1 MVPGHPDGAAAALR
15 RGQPWIPFGPPR
27 QVDVD
32 AGQLTSE
39 SVVARARELLRREGR
54 LDEPVVA
61 DVGAPPD
68 LRQRGGALAGARDG
82 MRPPDLGTSRSG
94 AAGRTARLAKMA
106 VRKAAYWYVEPRLEA
121 QGRFDDEVVYLAG
134 DIGAAHSAL
143 EGAISHQSASIQW
156 LGEHT
161 EQALTGLRRRCD
173 DLEREVAS
181 LRTALAEAARSADLE
196 REVVSLR
203 SALAETARGDALAA
217 LRAQVQEIALGSIGI
232 TPELDYV
239 SFEDHFRGSS
249 EEVRLA
255 QRDYVQVF
263 AEAPEG
269 GRVVDIGC
277 GRGEMLS
284 LLSEA
289 GIDAM
294 GIDIDEG
301 MLAVCAA
308 QGFTVQKAAAVDW
321 VRNQPDASLRGI
333 YLAQVV
339 EHLPT
344 VDLVA
349 LVKEAAR
356 VLAPGGAFL
365 AETIDP
371 RSLYATAN
379 YFWADLSHVR
389 PVHPAT
395 LAFLCQ
401 QAGFASVDVRA
412 RSPHPLLGLGDD
424 VADEPTRAAI
434 AELARSVFGTQDY
447 AVVARR

>member
-1 MVPGHPDGAAAALR
+1 
-15 RGQPWIPFGPPR
+15 
-27 QVDVD
+27 
-32 AGQLTSE
+32 
-39 SVVARARELLRREGR
+39 
-54 LDEPVVA
+54 
-61 DVGAPPD
+61 
-68 LRQRGGALAGARDG
+68 
-82 MRPPDLGTSRSG
+82 
-94 AAGRTARLAKMA
+94 
-106 VRKAAYWYVEPRLEA
+106 
-121 QGRFDDEVVYLAG
+121 
-134 DIGAAHSAL
+134 
-143 EGAISHQSASIQW
+143 
-156 LGEHT
+156 
-161 EQALTGLRRRCD
+161 
-173 DLEREVAS
+173 
-181 LRTALAEAARSADLE
+181 
-196 REVVSLR
+196 
-203 SALAETARGDALAA
+203 
-217 LRAQVQEIALGSIGI
+217 
-232 TPELDYV
+232 
-239 SFEDHFRGSS
+239 
-249 EEVRLA
+249 
-255 QRDYVQVF
+255 
-263 AEAPEG
+263 
-269 GRVVDIGC
+269 
-277 GRGEMLS
+277 
-284 LLSEA
+284 
-289 GIDAM
+289 
-294 GIDIDEG
+294 
-301 MLAVCAA
+301 VCAA

-321 VRNQPDASLRGI
+321 VRNQPDASLRGV